1 MSTLKSITKRHR
13 YISLW
18 KMVNS
23 RNLTKKCKYYFSL
36 LKLGNADVV
45 KVLVENGADVNAADY
60 LDRTPLNIALK
71 NGK

>member
-1 MSTLKSITKRHR
+1 MF
-13 YISLW
+13 
-18 KMVNS
+18 V
-23 RNLTKKCKYYFSL
+23 
-36 LKLGNADVV
+36 GNADVV